1 MVHVSLNDKKAAIDR
16 TIPNDVHGNRIR
28 HFMGVRQDG
37 SGFEYRKSEFM
48 EKIIDLNWFHF
59 FSRLEL
65 NGIFILVVIIDI
77 LMIVFRLARLWS
89 PKK

>member
-37 SGFEYRKSEFM
+37 SGFE
-48 EKIIDLNWFHF
+48 H
-59 FSRLEL
+59 
-65 NGIFILVVIIDI
+65 
-77 LMIVFRLARLWS
+77 
-89 PKK
+89 